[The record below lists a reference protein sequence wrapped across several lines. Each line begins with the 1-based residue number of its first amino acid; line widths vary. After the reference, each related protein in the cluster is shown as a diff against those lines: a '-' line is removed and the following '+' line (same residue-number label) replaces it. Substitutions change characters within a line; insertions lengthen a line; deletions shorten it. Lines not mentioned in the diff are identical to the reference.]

1 MTSKPDTKNQILKRA
16 DKLLLERGF
25 NGFSYKDISTPMGIK
40 NAAIH
45 YHFATKEDLGV
56 ALFDRY
62 RDVLRERTT
71 DFMTRGGHPLN
82 QLESYFQFT
91 LESFGERGE
100 ICPMGIMASDFNT
113 MPPRMKRQAQLL
125 VEEMLSWLTRVLERG
140 RDEGFYRFPGP
151 PRDKAI
157 AVKGCLQG
165 AAQLARIAGMEV
177 LEDAIQQIRRDL
189 FI

>member
-71 DFMTRGGHPLN
+71 DFMMPARAIRSSATTRP
-82 QLESYFQFT
+82 SAR
-91 LESFGERGE
+91 SSRG
-100 ICPMGIMASDFNT
+100 ARS
-113 MPPRMKRQAQLL
+113 
-125 VEEMLSWLTRVLERG
+125 TRS
-140 RDEGFYRFPGP
+140 
-151 PRDKAI
+151 
-157 AVKGCLQG
+157 
-165 AAQLARIAGMEV
+165 
-177 LEDAIQQIRRDL
+177 
-189 FI
+189 

>member
-1 MTSKPDTKNQILKRA
+1 MPTNRDTRNTILDRA
-16 DKLLLERGF
+16 DRLLLERGF
-25 NGFSYKDISTPMGIK
+25 NGFSYKDISNPMGIK
-40 NAAIH
+40 NAAVH

-56 ALFDRY
+56 ALLDRY
-62 RDVLRERTT
+62 REILRDKTT

-91 LESFGERGE
+91 MESFKERGE
-100 ICPMGIMASDFNT
+100 ICPMGIMAADYNT

-125 VEEMLSWLTRVLERG
+125 VEEIIAWLTRVLELG
-140 RDEGFYRFPGP
+140 RDQGFYRFPGP

-157 AVKGCLQG
+157 AVKSCLQG
-165 AAQLARIAGMEV
+165 AAQLARISGVEV